1 LTSIVHVL
9 HVRSSKSVFKT
20 SVTNNKPLLAGVVAM
35 LITFALIVALPV
47 GQIFGLTTISAAHWL
62 IVLALILLPTAVR
75 EIGIY
80 VDNIPYVKKQHQAI
94 TERFNKIHNKIRPNK
109 KINQ

>member
-35 LITFALIVALPV
+35 LITFALMVALPV
-47 GQIFGLTTISAAHWL
+47 GQIFGLTTISGAHWL
-62 IVLALILLPTAVR
+62 IVLALTLLPTAVR
-75 EIGIY
+75 EIGRLF
-80 VDNIPYVKKQHQAI
+80 DNIPLIKEQRHLRKKM
-94 TERFNKIHNKIRPNK
+94 TRKFRGKNR
-109 KINQ
+109 